1 MRPDDKPFGSHDGPA
16 DLAERLDR
24 ARAHVEELLPGVAA
38 EPGQP
43 IFLLHTATGIRERFL
58 ELQRRL
64 TALGLLPLLRRR
76 EGQPALIL
84 VPRPSPGRW
93 AWQTNALLFL
103 ATMVTT
109 YVSGYLQSAGLVERG
124 LLPSAIAGG
133 FTYSAS
139 LLFILGAHEMGHK
152 LVAVRRGID
161 ASLPY
166 FLPMLPLPPLPGTM
180 GAVIVTRTPA
190 PNRDSLM
197 DLGASGPIAGFVA
210 AILVLIYGISRSFV
224 ITPGQFEGLGVVPDP
239 LLTRGLVRLILNP
252 PPGTDVLMHPVMYA
266 GWIGL
271 LVTSINLLP
280 AGMLDGGHA
289 VRAAFGARWHMLLS
303 YAGVLL
309 AVLMQAYLMAIL
321 IALFMRRGH
330 VGPLDDL
337 TPLSPSRRVIG
348 LALIVVF
355 LLSTVVFPAAPF
367 R

>member
-1 MRPDDKPFGSHDGPA
+1 MGSHDGPP

-24 ARAHVEELLPGVAA
+24 ARAHIEELLPGAVAEA
-38 EPGQP
+38 GQAV
-43 IFLLHTATGIRERFL
+43 FLLYTATGIRERFL

-64 TALGLLPLLRRR
+64 VPLGLLPLLRSRHSR
-76 EGQPALIL
+76 PALIL
-84 VPRPSPGRW
+84 IPRPPAGRW

-103 ATMVTT
+103 ATVVTT

-124 LLPSAIAGG
+124 LLQSAIAGG
-133 FTYSAS
+133 FTYAAS

-224 ITPGQFEGLGVVPDP
+224 IAPGQFEGLGVVPDP

-289 VRAAFGARWHMLLS
+289 VRAALGARWHMLLS
-303 YAGVLL
+303 YAGVVL
-309 AVLMQAYLMAIL
+309 AVLMQAYLMAVL
-321 IALFMRRGH
+321 IALLMRRGH

-337 TPLSPSRRVIG
+337 TPMSPSRRLIG
-348 LALIVVF
+348 LSLVAIFV
-355 LLSTVVFPAAPF
+355 LSTVVFPVNPF